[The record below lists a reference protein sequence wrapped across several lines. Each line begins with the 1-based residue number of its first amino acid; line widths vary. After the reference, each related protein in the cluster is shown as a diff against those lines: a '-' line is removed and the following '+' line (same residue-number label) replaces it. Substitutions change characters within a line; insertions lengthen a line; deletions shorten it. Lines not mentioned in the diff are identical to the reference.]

1 VIRTE
6 GLTKR
11 FGRLTAVDGLDLEVR
26 EGDLFGFLGPNGSGK
41 TTTVRMLLG
50 LVFATSGR
58 IEVLGRPMPGA
69 AREVLAQVGS
79 LVEGPAFYPHLSGR
93 ANLALF
99 DAAGP
104 DPSRHRPSR
113 HWPGVDRPS
122 LDRLSP
128 DRPSPSLSPPVGERS
143 QSWDEVRPAVHSP
156 RDGVLPGSQRPGDEV
171 SWTAHG
177 PRARRRRIEDALA
190 RVGLE
195 GVGRRPVKAWS
206 TGMRQRLG
214 LAAAL
219 LRAPRLLILDEPTNG
234 LDPHG
239 MREVR
244 DLLVELVRGGTTVFL
259 SSHLLAEV
267 ELVCTRAAIVDRG
280 RLVAQDRVDALLGP
294 TGRVLVTTPDVGAA
308 ADLAAALPG
317 VRLGER
323 RPDRLAVHLDGT
335 APEAL
340 NRRLVDGGVRV
351 RELVVERPTL
361 EDVFLRLTGGL
372 AGRAPAGPPDPLAPG
387 EDRRVPG

>member
-1 VIRTE
+1 MIRTE

-11 FGRLTAVDGLDLEVR
+11 FGGLVAVDGLDLEVR

-58 IEVLGRPMPGA
+58 IELLGRPMPRA
-69 AREVLAQVGS
+69 AAEVLPQVGS
-79 LVEGPAFYPHLSGR
+79 LVEGPGFYPHLSGR
-93 ANLALF
+93 ANLALY
-99 DAAGP
+99 DAAGAG
-104 DPSRHRPSR
+104 RAR
-113 HWPGVDRPS
+113 
-122 LDRLSP
+122 
-128 DRPSPSLSPPVGERS
+128 
-143 QSWDEVRPAVHSP
+143 
-156 RDGVLPGSQRPGDEV
+156 GS
-171 SWTAHG
+171 
-177 PRARRRRIEDALA
+177 ARRRRIDDALD
-190 RVGLE
+190 RVGLGE
-195 GVGRRPVKAWS
+195 VGRRPVKAWS

-219 LRAPRLLILDEPTNG
+219 LRGPRLLVLDEPTNG

-244 DLLVELVRGGTTVFL
+244 DLLVELVAGGTTVFL
-259 SSHLLAEV
+259 SSHLLAEI

-294 TGRVLVTTPDVGAA
+294 TGRVLVTTPDVVAA
-308 ADLAAALPG
+308 ADLAAGLPG
-317 VRLGER
+317 VRLGHQG
-323 RPDRLAVHLDGT
+323 PDRLAVHLDGT

-351 RELVVERPTL
+351 RELVVERATL
-361 EDVFLRLTGGL
+361 EDVFLRLTSGL
-372 AGRAPAGPPDPLAPG
+372 GAAGPAGATEGGRARG
-387 EDRRVPG
+387 

>member
-11 FGRLTAVDGLDLEVR
+11 FGGLVAVDGLDLDVG

-58 IEVLGRPMPGA
+58 IEVLGRPMPRA
-69 AREVLAQVGS
+69 AREVLPQVGS

-104 DPSRHRPSR
+104 RFTGGPPWRS
-113 HWPGVDRPS
+113 PGP
-122 LDRLSP
+122 
-128 DRPSPSLSPPVGERS
+128 
-143 QSWDEVRPAVHSP
+143 
-156 RDGVLPGSQRPGDEV
+156 
-171 SWTAHG
+171 
-177 PRARRRRIEDALA
+177 PRATPDRRRRIDDALA
-190 RVGLE
+190 RVGLDR
-195 GVGRRPVKAWS
+195 VGRRPVRAWS
-206 TGMRQRLG
+206 SGMRQRLG

-219 LRAPRLLILDEPTNG
+219 LRAPRLLVLDEPTNG

-239 MREVR
+239 VREVR
-244 DLLVELVRGGTTVFL
+244 DLLAELVAGGSTVFL

-280 RLVAQDRVDALLGP
+280 RLVAQDRVEALLGP

-361 EDVFLRLTGGL
+361 EDVFLRLT
-372 AGRAPAGPPDPLAPG
+372 AGDG
-387 EDRRVPG
+387 RVPG

>member
-1 VIRTE
+1 VIRSE

-11 FGRLTAVDGLDLEVR
+11 FGGLVAVDGLDLDVR

-58 IEVLGRPMPGA
+58 IEVLGRPMPRA
-69 AREVLAQVGS
+69 ARQVLPQVGS
-79 LVEGPAFYPHLSGR
+79 LVEGPGFYPHLSGR

-104 DPSRHRPSR
+104 
-113 HWPGVDRPS
+113 
-122 LDRLSP
+122 RLSGG
-128 DRPSPSLSPPVGERS
+128 PPRRFPG
-143 QSWDEVRPAVHSP
+143 PP
-156 RDGVLPGSQRPGDEV
+156 RNLGRD
-171 SWTAHG
+171 
-177 PRARRRRIEDALA
+177 RRRRVDDALA

-195 GVGRRPVKAWS
+195 GVGRRPVRAYS

-219 LRAPRLLILDEPTNG
+219 LRAPRLLVLDEPTNG

-267 ELVCTRAAIVDRG
+267 ELICSRAAIVDKG
-280 RLVAQDRVDALLGP
+280 RLVAQDRVEALLGP

-323 RPDRLAVHLDGT
+323 GRDRLAVHLDGT

-340 NRRLVDGGVRV
+340 NRRLVDGGIRV
-351 RELVVERPTL
+351 RELLVERPTL
-361 EDVFLRLTGGL
+361 EDVFLRLTG
-372 AGRAPAGPPDPLAPG
+372 APGTPGAAPTVGPPAPPDRGGDP
-387 EDRRVPG
+387 DVPG